1 MAALAYSLA
10 LFAIWTVV
18 GRALAAGLVPRLGVL
33 RSWLLAPAL
42 GLAVFLLG
50 VMILNQAG
58 LPVRTFARGMTLALA
73 AAGVA
78 GLWRWR
84 VRWPGRATNLLLGIT
99 LVALMWSGWPAAKL
113 GFSWI
118 SYANDDMANY
128 CLAAERFAAQG
139 FFDVP
144 TMAQLGG
151 RDYPA
156 YYFFMHVADMM
167 RFGAEHMVAWGASLA
182 GLKATQVFMPVILAL
197 MLTQLWAAAALVLH
211 QGRRRRQALLTAAL
225 LAVAPLFM
233 LGALYQL
240 IAQVA
245 GIALM
250 LAVLALLTRRWGRVA
265 RADLIRHGLLTG
277 VAAAA
282 LCIAYPEPT
291 PFLALAYF
299 LYLGIGWARKQ
310 ASLPVA
316 TGVLAYTMLSV
327 VVLLRYNVISYV
339 STLTMQLGSATHE
352 GNLLLSLFPY
362 FLLPTGFSNLF
373 GWMPI
378 ARDFAE
384 PFVSL
389 SILGGMALAGAVA
402 IWAVRGSWRA
412 TPIALLMLVDAAVAV
427 KFFRGGNDFPLY
439 KLAMWMQPALLAG
452 VAALALGWR
461 WRWSA
466 AVVTGLFFATTLP
479 TAYYYTA
486 SSLGT
491 VSGGLTELRFGSSE
505 GLLVQRPANANA
517 QISATVENV
526 VAAKLAASELIGSQL
541 TFASR
546 DYFYPYTRID
556 FRNPPFHVQLH
567 PHLEEMA
574 MARPRMV
581 ERNTRQVV
589 TSELWHTEFSQPVLT
604 RPADYYLGMANRLS
618 LFNKFGHVQNEVMQ
632 GVFALQS
639 ADQARNR
646 LIFVH
651 SGRGNHYYL
660 GDRSF
665 ISFFQQ
671 EADTYNP
678 GGDFCGLGRF
688 LLLRVERPSEEIY
701 LRIAATRTGLVGR
714 TAWNDGS
721 VVHGATDLPLGTV
734 GNGAFNLFV
743 GPIKPQRFEDAA
755 YVALDFA
762 EIAGTVK
769 DRRTGLKA
777 AYNRMIPLD
786 YRRIIGWARDI
797 SAVSPAEYAALERP
811 TRLGRFPED
820 LSRAQGLEFCGL
832 YEDGWMSPESRVT
845 LGSATPGAVVR
856 VRLMVPRVPGT
867 SLGTGQL
874 EMHVA
879 GWRQVLPAPTGT
891 MDWLVPVPR
900 AMAATPIRFHL
911 TATTRLPDGD
921 ERPTGGKLELLE
933 ILPGLPVQTF
943 DFSAYGVARP
953 AAIGVDQDGWMERQA
968 EMTLPAGEHA
978 LRVTL
983 RVEFPGWAGRPTS
996 NLRVQGERVAPAL
1009 HPLTPGETLIS
1020 VTLPPSSAPRTL
1032 RLEIADQFALPAPD
1046 TRQRGARLL
1055 QVRVEDTP

>member
-1 MAALAYSLA
+1 MVALAYSLA
-10 LFAIWTVV
+10 LFVIWTVT
-18 GRALAAGLVPRLGVL
+18 GRALAALLVPRLGVL

-42 GLAVFLLG
+42 GLAVFLLA
-50 VMILNQAG
+50 VMTLNQAG
-58 LPVRTFARGMTLALA
+58 LPIRTFARGLTLALA
-73 AAGVA
+73 AGSGFV
-78 GLWRWR
+78 LWRER
-84 VRWPGRATNLLLGIT
+84 VRWPGRTANVFSMIT
-99 LVALMWSGWPAAKL
+99 LGALVWAGWPALKL

-167 RFGAEHMVAWGASLA
+167 RFGAEHAVAWGAGVA

-225 LAVAPLFM
+225 LAASPLFL

-250 LAVLALLTRRWGRVA
+250 LATLALLTRTWGRLA
-265 RADLIRHGLLTG
+265 RVDLIRHGTLTA

-299 LYLGIGWARKQ
+299 LYLGVGVMRQ
-310 ASLPVA
+310 RVSLA
-316 TGVLAYTMLSV
+316 AAIGVLAYTMLGV

-339 STLTMQLGSATHE
+339 STLTMQLGSATNE

-378 ARDFAE
+378 ARDFAG
-384 PFVSL
+384 PVVGL
-389 SILGGMALAGAVA
+389 SIAGGMTLAAAVLAWA
-402 IWAVRGSWRA
+402 IRGSWRA
-412 TPIALLMLVDAAVAV
+412 TPVALLMLVNAAVAV

-439 KLAMWMQPALLAG
+439 KLAMWMQPTLLAG
-452 VAALALGWR
+452 VAALAVGWR
-461 WRWSA
+461 RRWAGPVVA
-466 AVVTGLFFATTLP
+466 AVFFATTLP
-479 TAYYYTA
+479 TAYYYTS
-486 SSLGT
+486 SSLGA
-491 VSGGLTELRFGSSE
+491 VSGGLTELRFGSIE
-505 GLLVQRPANANA
+505 GLAIPKPRVPDAE
-517 QISATVENV
+517 ISATVENV
-526 VAAKLAASELIGSQL
+526 VAAKFAAAELIGTQL

-546 DYFYPYTRID
+546 DYFYPNTRID
-556 FRNPPFHVQLH
+556 FRAPPAHVRLH

-574 MARPRMV
+574 QSRPRMV

-589 TSELWHTEFSQPVLT
+589 TGELWHTEFSQPVLA
-604 RPADYYLGMANRLS
+604 RPADHYLGMANRLS
-618 LFNKFGHVQNEVMQ
+618 LFNKFGHTQNETMH
-632 GVFALQS
+632 GVFELRP
-639 ADQARNR
+639 ADEVKNR

-660 GDRSF
+660 GDRAF

-701 LRIAATRTGLVGR
+701 IRIAATRTGLVGR
-714 TAWNDGS
+714 TAWRDGS
-721 VVHGATDLPLGTV
+721 VVHGESDLPLGVV

-743 GPIKPQRFEDAA
+743 GPLKPRRLNDAA

-762 EIAGTVK
+762 EIAGSIR
-769 DRRTGLKA
+769 DRRVGMKA
-777 AYNRMIPLD
+777 AYNRHVPLD

-797 SAVSPAEYAALERP
+797 SALTPAEYATMSRP

-820 LSRAQGLEFCGL
+820 LSRAQGLEFSGL
-832 YEDGWMSPESRVT
+832 YEDGWMSPDSRVT
-845 LGSATPGAVVR
+845 LGATPAGGVIR
-856 VRLMVPRVPGT
+856 VRLMVPEVPGT
-867 SLGTGQL
+867 ALGTGQL
-874 EMHVA
+874 ELQVD
-879 GWRQVLPAPTGT
+879 GWKQVLPATTGT
-891 MDWLVPVPR
+891 FDWLVPVPR
-900 AMAATPIRFHL
+900 ATTATQIGLHL

-921 ERPTGGKLELLE
+921 ERPTGAKLELLE
-933 ILPGLPVQTF
+933 TLPQLPLRTF
-943 DFSAYGVARP
+943 DFGVAGTTRP
-953 AAIGVDQDGWMERQA
+953 AATGVDQDGWMEPRA
-968 EMTLPAGEHA
+968 TLSLPAGERP
-978 LRVTL
+978 LRVKL
-983 RVEFPGWAGRPTS
+983 RVEFPGWAGVPKGRLQVSVDGRAET
-996 NLRVQGERVAPAL
+996 L
-1009 HPLTPGETLIS
+1009 HPLPPGETVTS
-1020 VTLPPSSAPRTL
+1020 VMLAPSPAPRSL
-1032 RLEIADQFALPAPD
+1032 RLELADTFSLPAPD
-1046 TRQRGARLL
+1046 LRRRGARLL
-1055 QVRVEDTP
+1055 KVEVEETP